1 MDIGFQADWRALRAT
16 LAPQMLCTIPSQCC
30 WVLEQ
35 AMIYEPLEEVT
46 RPVLD
51 TAAAAHYLYRRP
63 QTMRGWACH
72 EDGPIKPIRINGRLA
87 WRTSDVKAVLGLT
100 KGVAE

>member
-1 MDIGFQADWRALRAT
+1 MN
-16 LAPQMLCTIPSQCC
+16 
-30 WVLEQ
+30 
-35 AMIYEPLEEVT
+35 YEPLQEVT

-51 TAAAAHYLYRRP
+51 TAAAAHYLNRRP

-87 WRTSDVKAVLGLT
+87 WRTSDLKEILGMS
-100 KGVAE
+100 KGGLA

>member
-1 MDIGFQADWRALRAT
+1 
-16 LAPQMLCTIPSQCC
+16 
-30 WVLEQ
+30 
-35 AMIYEPLEEVT
+35 MIYEPLQEVT

-51 TAAAAHYLYRRP
+51 TAAAAHYLNRRP

-100 KGVAE
+100 KGVAA

>member
-1 MDIGFQADWRALRAT
+1 
-16 LAPQMLCTIPSQCC
+16 
-30 WVLEQ
+30 
-35 AMIYEPLEEVT
+35 MIYEPLQEVT

-51 TAAAAHYLYRRP
+51 TAAAAHYLNRRP

-87 WRTSDVKAVLGLT
+87 WRTSDLKKILGLS
-100 KGVAE
+100 KGGLE

>member
-1 MDIGFQADWRALRAT
+1 
-16 LAPQMLCTIPSQCC
+16 
-30 WVLEQ
+30 
-35 AMIYEPLEEVT
+35 MIYEPLQEVT

-51 TAAAAHYLYRRP
+51 TAAAAHYLNRRP

-87 WRTSDVKAVLGLT
+87 WRTSDIKKVLGMS
-100 KGVAE
+100 KGGLA

>member
-1 MDIGFQADWRALRAT
+1 MRGCRNT
-16 LAPQMLCTIPSQCC
+16 LIPGLCC

-35 AMIYEPLEEVT
+35 AMNYEPLQEVT

-51 TAAAAHYLYRRP
+51 TAAAAHYLNRRP

-87 WRTSDVKAVLGLT
+87 WRTSDVKAVLGMT

>member
-1 MDIGFQADWRALRAT
+1 
-16 LAPQMLCTIPSQCC
+16 
-30 WVLEQ
+30 
-35 AMIYEPLEEVT
+35 MIYEPLEEVT

-51 TAAAAHYLYRRP
+51 TAAAAHYLHRRP

-87 WRTSDVKAVLGLT
+87 WPVAGIKRLLGASL
-100 KGVAE
+100 

>member
-1 MDIGFQADWRALRAT
+1 
-16 LAPQMLCTIPSQCC
+16 
-30 WVLEQ
+30 
-35 AMIYEPLEEVT
+35 MIYEPLQEVT

-51 TAAAAHYLYRRP
+51 TAAAAHYLNRRP

-87 WRTSDVKAVLGLT
+87 WRTSDLKKFLGLS
-100 KGVAE
+100 KGGLA